1 MIHLILAVLCTVA
14 LILLFKVFDRFKI
27 NTLQAIAVNYWTAAT
42 CGLVF
47 LGNMPLVLNAA
58 NFSQAW
64 FPVAALLG
72 ASFFIVF
79 SLTGQTTIKYGV
91 STASIAMKLGLVIP
105 VMLAFLVYKEPVTTL
120 KIVGIILALGAVVL
134 SSIKQEEGEDK
145 GKGVTLALLPLLV
158 FFGSGGCD
166 SGVQYANK
174 QFFPNGGEEAF
185 VIFIFV
191 FAAITGTSVV
201 LYNVVVN
208 KHKLELKNL
217 LGGIALGIP
226 NYFSLYF
233 IMKAMVTS
241 GLNSSTLFPV
251 NNIST
256 VAVATVCSVILFKEK
271 LSKLNIAGLALG
283 ILSIV
288 FIIMSK

>member
-1 MIHLILAVLCTVA
+1 MIDLIMAVLCTVA

-27 NTLQAIAVNYWTAAT
+27 NTLQAIAVNYWTAAI
-42 CGLVF
+42 CGMAF
-47 LGNMPLVLNAA
+47 LGNMGLV
-58 NFSQAW
+58 FDSTHVSQPW
-64 FPVAALLG
+64 FIVAAILG
-72 ASFFIVF
+72 MSFFIVF
-79 SLTGQTTIKYGV
+79 NLTGQTTIKYGV

-105 VMLAFLVYKEPVTTL
+105 VMLAFIVYKEPVTTL
-120 KIVGIILALGAVVL
+120 KVIGIILALGAVVL
-134 SSIKQEEGEDK
+134 SSIKQEEGG

-174 QFFPNGGEEAF
+174 QFFLNGGEEAF

-201 LYNVVVN
+201 LYNIIVN
-208 KHKLELKNL
+208 KHKVELKNIV
-217 LGGIALGIP
+217 GGIALGIP

-233 IMKAMVTS
+233 IMKAMVSS

-256 VAVATVCSVILFKEK
+256 VAVATIFSVVLFKEK
-271 LSKLNIAGLALG
+271 LSKLNLVGLGLG

>member
-1 MIHLILAVLCTVA
+1 MVDLVLAVLCTVA

-27 NTLQAIAVNYWTAAT
+27 NTLQAIAVNYWTAAI
-42 CGLVF
+42 CGLAF
-47 LGNMPLVLNAA
+47 LGNMGLVLNSAHV
-58 NFSQAW
+58 SQPW
-64 FPVAALLG
+64 FIVATILG
-72 ASFFIVF
+72 MSFFIVF
-79 SLTGQTTIKYGV
+79 NLTGQTTIKYGV

-120 KIVGIILALGAVVL
+120 KAIGIILALGAVVL
-134 SSIKQEEGEDK
+134 SSIKQEQGEGK
-145 GKGVTLALLPLLV
+145 SKGVTLALLPLLV

-174 QFFPNGGEEAF
+174 KFFPIGGEEAF

-201 LYNVVVN
+201 LYNVIVN
-208 KHKLELKNL
+208 KHKLEVKNL
-217 LGGIALGIP
+217 IGGIALGIP

-233 IMKAMVTS
+233 IMKAMVSS

-256 VAVATVCSVILFKEK
+256 VAVATVFSVIFFKEK
-271 LSKLNIAGLALG
+271 LSTLNLAGLALG